1 MMKKNGKKTLTSAR
15 TLSRNALSSRRQIPS
30 AQHSRSMLGRYIVAD
45 SAICHGKPTFRGTR
59 IMVWQVLSMVSRG
72 LDWETIV
79 ERCHNSITKDAI
91 AEAVKLSSEAFVKH
105 ANEFVVER
113 IPA

>member
-1 MMKKNGKKTLTSAR
+1 MRKNGKKTLASTKTLVRSA
-15 TLSRNALSSRRQIPS
+15 LPSRRRIP
-30 AQHSRSMLGRYIVAD
+30 AVQRNRLMLGRYIVAD

-59 IMVWQVLSMVSRG
+59 IMVWQVLSMVARG

-79 ERCHNSITKDAI
+79 ERCHHSITEDAI

-105 ANEFVVER
+105 SNEFVVER

>member
-1 MMKKNGKKTLTSAR
+1 MRKNGKNTLKRTRALPRDTLARKKHVSAE
-15 TLSRNALSSRRQIPS
+15 RRQ
-30 AQHSRSMLGRYIVAD
+30 RLLLGRYIVAD

-59 IMVWQVLSMVSRG
+59 IFVWQVLSMVSQG

-79 ERCHNSITKDAI
+79 ERCHNSITEDAI
-91 AEAVKLSSEAFVKH
+91 AEAVKLSSEAFLKH
-105 ANEFVVER
+105 ANEFAVER

>member
-1 MMKKNGKKTLTSAR
+1 MSPA
-15 TLSRNALSSRRQIPS
+15 RRQ
-30 AQHSRSMLGRYIVAD
+30 RLLLGRYIVAD
-45 SAICHGKPTFRGTR
+45 AAICHGKPTFRGTR

-91 AEAVKLSSEAFVKH
+91 AEAVKLSSEAFVNH

-113 IPA
+113 LPA

>member
-1 MMKKNGKKTLTSAR
+1 MRKNGKKATSTRRA
-15 TLSRNALSSRRQIPS
+15 SQGALASRRHVTPTK
-30 AQHSRSMLGRYIVAD
+30 RNRVMLGRYIVAD
-45 SAICHGKPTFRGTR
+45 SAICHGKPTFRSTR

-91 AEAVKLSSEAFVKH
+91 A
-105 ANEFVVER
+105 
-113 IPA
+113 

>member
-1 MMKKNGKKTLTSAR
+1 MRKNGKKTLTSTR
-15 TLSRNALSSRRQIPS
+15 TLSRNVLAPRKRVPAKRRQ
-30 AQHSRSMLGRYIVAD
+30 RLLLGRYIVAD

-79 ERCHNSITKDAI
+79 ERCHNSITQDAI
-91 AEAVKLSSEAFVKH
+91 AEAVKLSTEAFVKH
-105 ANEFVVER
+105 SNEFVVER